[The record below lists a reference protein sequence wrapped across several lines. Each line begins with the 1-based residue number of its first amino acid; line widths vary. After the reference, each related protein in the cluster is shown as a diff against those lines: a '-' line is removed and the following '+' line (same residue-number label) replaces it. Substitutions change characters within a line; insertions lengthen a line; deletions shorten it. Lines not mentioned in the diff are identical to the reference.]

1 MGNEASYSVEMKRI
15 VKQFGPVTAN
25 DHVDFKAKAGEI
37 HALLG
42 ENGAGKSTMMCMLSG
57 VYRPTSGEIRIH
69 GEPVRIRS
77 PKDAMKL
84 GVGMV
89 FQNFRLV
96 QTLTAAE
103 NIVLGEKSGFLRGP
117 RWMKN
122 KQEEIEAISR
132 RFGLPFPADRPIWQ
146 LSVGEQQRV
155 EIVKTL
161 YRGADLIILDE
172 PTSVLTPGEVDL
184 LFETL
189 DRLKKEGKTV
199 IMTTH
204 KLKEVMHASDSIS
217 VMRKGRMIATMD
229 KAATNERELAQL
241 MVGKEMLESRTSVSV
256 GTPGKPML
264 IVKGVD
270 VYGDHG
276 RKALDSLDFHVCEG
290 EIVGVAGVSGNGQK
304 ELAEVL
310 NGLRVWQQGEVRFD
324 GHELRNGSVRGAIE
338 AGIAHVPENR
348 MKSGLAGS
356 LGAVDNL
363 LFKTYRSKERSRFGM
378 LRTGSNRSWSQSLVE
393 RFDVKTPS
401 IDAPVQQMSGGNQQ
415 KLLFAREIDQDP
427 KLMVAVHPT
436 QGLDVGASEG
446 VHRLLE
452 ELRSKGRGVLLISED
467 LDEVMQLADRILV
480 LYGGSIVGNIP
491 REEAEREH
499 IGMLMAGLRDQDHS
513 HEAGSHK
520 EVAR

>member
-1 MGNEASYSVEMKRI
+1 MENISHDSVEMKNI
-15 VKQFGPVTAN
+15 VKQFGTVIAN
-25 DHVDFKAKAGEI
+25 DQVDFRAKAGEI

-69 GEPVRIRS
+69 GVQVRIRS

-103 NIVLGEKSGFLRGP
+103 NIVLGEKSGYWRGP

-122 KQEEIEAISR
+122 KQEQIEGISR
-132 RFGLPFPADRPIWQ
+132 RFGLPFPVDRPIWQ

-172 PTSVLTPGEVDL
+172 PTSVLTPGEVDQ

-189 DRLKKEGKTV
+189 DRMKQEGKTV

-204 KLKEVMHASDSIS
+204 KLKEVMQSADRIS

-241 MVGKEMLESRTSVSV
+241 MVGQDQLERRVSMHA
-256 GTPGKPML
+256 GTPGNPRL
-264 IVKGVD
+264 VVKGLE
-270 VYGDHG
+270 VYADHG
-276 RKALDSLDFHVCEG
+276 RKALDGLDFHVSEG

-310 NGLRVWQQGEVRFD
+310 TGLREWKQGEIRFD
-324 GHELRNGSVRGAIE
+324 GRELRKGSVRGAIE
-338 AGIAHVPENR
+338 SGIAHVPENR

-363 LFKTYRSKERSRFGM
+363 LAKTYSSKARSRFGL
-378 LRTGSNRSWSQSLVE
+378 LRTESNRSWSQSLVE
-393 RFDVKTPS
+393 RFDVKTS
-401 IDAPVQQMSGGNQQ
+401 GLDAPVQYMSGGNQQ

-436 QGLDVGASEG
+436 QGLDVGASES
-446 VHRLLE
+446 VYRLLE
-452 ELRSKGRGVLLISED
+452 ELRGNGRSVLLISED
-467 LDEVMQLADRILV
+467 LDEVLQLADRILV
-480 LYGGSIVGNIP
+480 MFGGRIVGDILRP
-491 REEAEREH
+491 EADRGH
-499 IGMLMAGLRDQDHS
+499 IGMLMAGVRELD
-513 HEAGSHK
+513 AKG
-520 EVAR
+520 VVG